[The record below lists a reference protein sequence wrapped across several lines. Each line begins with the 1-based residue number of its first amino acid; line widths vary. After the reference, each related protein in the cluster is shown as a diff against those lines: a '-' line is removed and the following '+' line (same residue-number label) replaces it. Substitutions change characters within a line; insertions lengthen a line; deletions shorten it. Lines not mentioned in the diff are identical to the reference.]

1 MFDIDN
7 VVQDSSLVI
16 NSYVSQSG
24 MKCSKSCPFSLSLSQ
39 EMKFQMG
46 SIFALLCSVIEFRLK
61 QMTKRQNIILK
72 VIAMV
77 SYSKKTQRIKCSL
90 I

>member
-1 MFDIDN
+1 MIDIDN

-24 MKCSKSCPFSLSLSQ
+24 KKCSKSCPFSLSQ
-39 EMKFQMG
+39 EMKSQMG
-46 SIFALLCSVIEFRLK
+46 SIFASLCSIIEFRLK